1 MGSEVLALTLALTMS
16 SLCRPPAAQDP
27 MRVRAER
34 TGRSKRGAL
43 ARRLHGNQGA
53 GPFLRKLC
61 LRDRPLWKRRGCH
74 FSKPEKKIVKA
85 QNGIFFFS
93 SSRRRRRG
101 QYLALDGLMAQ
112 PFFISEPLEIR
123 EDAFLPPH
131 VLLTWGVR
139 GRGESCEEMRFWSET
154 SRGVKGRRGPHVEV
168 SSVSSV

>member
-1 MGSEVLALTLALTMS
+1 MS
-16 SLCRPPAAQDP
+16 PLWRPPPAQDP

-34 TGRSKRGAL
+34 TGRSKRRAL

-61 LRDRPLWKRRGCH
+61 LRDWPLWKRGRGCH

-85 QNGIFFFS
+85 QNSIFSS
-93 SSRRRRRG
+93 SSRRQRG

-112 PFFISEPLEIR
+112 RFFISEPLEIR
-123 EDAFLPPH
+123 EHAFLPPH

-139 GRGESCEEMRFWSET
+139 GSGGLARRWGSGRKAQEGS
-154 SRGVKGRRGPHVEV
+154 KGAGDPMSKSL